1 MSILPYKDYA
11 CPIDEAFHPSFQA
24 QRLSLNFN
32 AILRRRELPLT
43 ANVLPEIMHAEQTY
57 ELAN

>member
-32 AILRRRELPLT
+32 AILRR
-43 ANVLPEIMHAEQTY
+43 
-57 ELAN
+57 